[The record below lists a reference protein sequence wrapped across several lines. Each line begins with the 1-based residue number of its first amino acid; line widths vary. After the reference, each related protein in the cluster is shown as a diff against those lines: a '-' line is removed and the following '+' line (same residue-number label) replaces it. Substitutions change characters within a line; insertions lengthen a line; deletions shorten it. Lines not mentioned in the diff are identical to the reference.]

1 MKKTTT
7 VIGAI
12 LVWTAIILGAFGAH
26 ILKSHLS
33 NDQLLSIET
42 GIRYQLF
49 QGLAIIVLSLN
60 TEKIKFSMEKIL
72 YCMIIGTL
80 LFSLS
85 IYLLV
90 LLNSFGWRISIL
102 GLITPIGG
110 SVLIGSWIYFTFCL
124 IRKS

>member
-7 VIGAI
+7 IIGAI

-26 ILKSHLS
+26 FLKFHLS
-33 NDQLLSIET
+33 NEQLLSIET

-90 LLNSFGWRISIL
+90 LLNSFGWRIPIL

-110 SVLIGSWIYFTFCL
+110 LVLIGSWIYFTFCL